1 MSNTYRV
8 TMADVVNGEQFAFA
22 IIYPAANANEAGKLA
37 MVEWD
42 NLPII
47 ETRQVV

>member
-1 MSNTYRV
+1 MNNKYRV
-8 TMADVVNGEQFAFA
+8 AMTDVVNGELFTFA

-37 MVEWD
+37 IAEWD

-47 ETRQVV
+47 ATQQVV